1 MWRELYSRT
10 RTFGAELHK
19 SKMRVKRWHN
29 KYKILNYIERHNF
42 CLNDL
47 LTKSNCTASQ
57 TYRVE
62 ERTFG
67 TPCIL
72 CLCSRTTIF
81 FALNSS
87 ERRRLTL
94 TPALHG
100 TKPLLSTLCPL
111 SPPPP
116 PPKKN
121 KLYKLCSSLIVDF
134 TYFTYFLLLAMF

>member
-47 LTKSNCTASQ
+47 LTKSNRTALQ

-72 CLCSRTTIF
+72 YLCSRTTIF
-81 FALNSS
+81 FCLELVRKKKTNIDPCTAWNKTIIVQS
-87 ERRRLTL
+87 
-94 TPALHG
+94 
-100 TKPLLSTLCPL
+100 L
-111 SPPPP
+111 SPIPSPQN
-116 PPKKN
+116 N